1 MPPPR
6 SEEPDPRPAIDPIA
20 WLDGAVARFAAGA
33 RRVGEQRIAYA
44 VLALAF
50 ALLAGLIL
58 YWSKGQSFVND
69 EWNYLV
75 VFRGWNLEL
84 LLTPQNG
91 HLIVF
96 PLMLYKTL
104 FGTVGASS
112 HFPYQLT
119 TVVLHLIVASIFFA
133 LVRRRLPLAAA
144 VGLTLLVVFFG
155 AGWDTLMGAYEI
167 PNLSGMAA
175 GLGMLL
181 ALQRRTRGGDI
192 AACVLLVLC
201 LGSFSVGIA
210 FALGALIS
218 LLLGGRA
225 EWKRLWVVLVPGLAY
240 AAWFIWA
247 RKFGQGDITVESIS
261 SVFSGSADQVAA
273 ITAAITGLF
282 RVPGS
287 VGLPVVLELRSD
299 WGYPLAVVLVA
310 LVGLH
315 VRRAPRSIYF
325 WTLVATL
332 VLYLVLVA
340 FGLSPARTPFAS
352 RYVYMGGIISL
363 LLVAELG
370 REIKWSTVTGV
381 LAVVVLGLSLMANA
395 STLRAGARLFQAEG
409 ETNQATLAAL
419 EIARDKVDRG
429 LPAEDGEKTTHS
441 HPDMFFPIWA
451 YFDLANDEGSPAYD
465 LGQLEATG
473 EQAREAADQELV
485 RTLHVEVA
493 PTATPRIAR
502 GGANGP
508 TPLSESS
515 GHTHV
520 IGGCVALAPELGR
533 TGTFQLELPP
543 GGFSYR
549 TRPDAKV
556 TIKLGRFADL
566 LVNEL
571 PPVSGS
577 GEVVIPTDSASKP
590 WRAEIV
596 TDARVL
602 ACAR

>member
-1 MPPPR
+1 MASPR
-6 SEEPDPRPAIDPIA
+6 SEEPDPHPTLDPIA
-20 WLDGAVARFAAGA
+20 WLGRAVDRFGSWAHRIGEE
-33 RRVGEQRIAYA
+33 RVAYA
-44 VLALAF
+44 VLAAAYALA
-50 ALLAGLIL
+50 AILIL
-58 YWSKGQSFVND
+58 HWSEGQSFVND

-119 TVVLHLIVASIFFA
+119 TVVLHLIVATVFFA

-181 ALQRRTRGGDI
+181 ALQRRTRGGDV
-192 AACVLLVLC
+192 AACLLLALC

-225 EWKRLWVVLVPGLAY
+225 EWRRLWVVLVPGLTY
-240 AAWFIWA
+240 AVWFTWA
-247 RKFGQGDITVESIS
+247 RKFGQGDITIESIS
-261 SVFSGSADQVAA
+261 SVFSGSADQV
-273 ITAAITGLF
+273 AAITGLF

-299 WGYPLAVVLVA
+299 WGYPLAVVLIA
-310 LVGLH
+310 LIALH

-325 WTLVATL
+325 WTLVSTI

-370 REIKWSTVTGV
+370 REIKWSTVTGL
-381 LAVVVLGLSLMANA
+381 LAVIVLGLSLMANA

-409 ETNQATLAAL
+409 ETNRATLGAL
-419 EIARDKVDRG
+419 EIARAEVDRG
-429 LPAEDGEKTTHS
+429 LSAEDGEKTTHS

-451 YFDLANDEGSPAYD
+451 YFDLADDQGSPAYD
-465 LGQLEATG
+465 LAELEAAG

-485 RTLHVEVA
+485 RTLQVEVA
-493 PTATPRIAR
+493 PRTAPKVDR
-502 GGANGP
+502 GGTPP
-508 TPLSESS
+508 TPLSETN
-515 GHTHV
+515 GHARV
-520 IGGCVALAPELGR
+520 IGGCVALVPDPGR
-533 TGTFQLELPP
+533 TATFQLELPP

-571 PPVSGS
+571 PPVAGS
-577 GEVVIPTDSASKP
+577 GEVEIPTDSAQRP
-590 WRAEIV
+590 WRAEL
-596 TDARVL
+596 DAEAKVL

>member
-1 MPPPR
+1 V
-6 SEEPDPRPAIDPIA
+6 DPIA
-20 WLDGAVARFAAGA
+20 WLGMVAGRFGAWA
-33 RRVGEQRIAYA
+33 RRVGEARVAYA
-44 VLALAF
+44 VLAIAYVIAAF
-50 ALLAGLIL
+50 LIL
-58 YWSKGQSFVND
+58 HWSRGETFVND

-91 HLIVF
+91 HLILF
-96 PLMLYKTL
+96 PLMLYKVL
-104 FGTVGASS
+104 FGTVGAGS

-119 TVVLHLIVASIFFA
+119 TVVLHLIVATIFFA

-181 ALQRRTRGGDI
+181 ALQRRSRGGDI

-225 EWKRLWVVLVPGLAY
+225 EWRRLWVVLIPGLAY

-247 RKFGQGDITVESIS
+247 RKFGQGDITIESIS
-261 SVFSGSADQVAA
+261 SVFSGSADQMAA
-273 ITAAITGLF
+273 ITASITGLF

-299 WGYPLAVVLVA
+299 WGYPLTVALVA
-310 LVGLH
+310 LVVYY

-325 WTLVATL
+325 WTLVSTL
-332 VLYLVLVA
+332 LLYLVLVA

-370 REIKWSTVTGV
+370 REIRWSTVTGL

-409 ETNQATLAAL
+409 ETNRATLGAL
-419 EIARDKVDRG
+419 EIARDQVDRG
-429 LPAEDGEKTTHS
+429 LSAEDAEKTTHS

-465 LGQLEATG
+465 LAELEAAG
-473 EQAREAADQELV
+473 EQSREAADQELV
-485 RTLHVEVA
+485 RTLHIEVL
-493 PTATPRIAR
+493 PTARPKVDR
-502 GGANGP
+502 GGPGP
-508 TPLSESS
+508 TPVSEA
-515 GHTHV
+515 GGQARAV
-520 IGGCVALAPELGR
+520 GGCVALTPEPGR
-533 TGTFQLELPP
+533 SGVFQLELPP
-543 GGFSYR
+543 GGFSYL

-571 PPVSGS
+571 PPVTGS
-577 GEVVIPTDSASKP
+577 GEVVIPTDSAQKP
-590 WRAEIV
+590 WRAEV
-596 TDARVL
+596 SSEAKAL
-602 ACAR
+602 FCAR

>member
-1 MPPPR
+1 M
-6 SEEPDPRPAIDPIA
+6 DPIA
-20 WLDGAVARFAAGA
+20 WLGRAAARLGAWA
-33 RRVGEQRIAYA
+33 RRVGEARVAYVVLAIAY
-44 VLALAF
+44 VLAAF
-50 ALLAGLIL
+50 LIL
-58 YWSKGQSFVND
+58 HWSRGETFVND

-91 HLIVF
+91 HLILF
-96 PLMLYKTL
+96 PLMLYKVL

-119 TVVLHLIVASIFFA
+119 TVVLHLIVATVFFA

-192 AACVLLVLC
+192 AACLLLALC

-225 EWKRLWVVLVPGLAY
+225 EWRRLWVVLIPGLAY

-247 RKFGQGDITVESIS
+247 RKFGQGDITIESIT
-261 SVFSGSADQVAA
+261 SVFSGSADQMAA
-273 ITAAITGLF
+273 ITASITGLF

-299 WGYPLAVVLVA
+299 WGYPLAIALVA
-310 LVGLH
+310 LVALY

-325 WTLVATL
+325 WTLVSTL
-332 VLYLVLVA
+332 LLYLALVA

-370 REIKWSTVTGV
+370 REIRWTTVTGL

-409 ETNQATLAAL
+409 ETNRATLGAL
-419 EIARDKVDRG
+419 EIARDEVDRG
-429 LPAEDGEKTTHS
+429 LSAEDGEKTTHS

-451 YFDLANDEGSPAYD
+451 YFDLADDEGSPAYD
-465 LGQLEATG
+465 LAELEAAG
-473 EQAREAADQELV
+473 EQSREAADQELV
-485 RTLHVEVA
+485 RTLHVEVT
-493 PTATPRIAR
+493 PTARPKIDR
-502 GGANGP
+502 GGTAP
-508 TPLSESS
+508 TPLSEA
-515 GHTHV
+515 GGQTHT
-520 IGGCVALAPELGR
+520 ISGCVALVPEPGR
-533 TGTFQLELPP
+533 IGAFQLELPP

-549 TRPDAKV
+549 TRPGAKV
-556 TIKLGRFADL
+556 TIKLGRFADQ

-571 PPVSGS
+571 PPVAGS
-577 GEVVIPTDSASKP
+577 GEVAIPTDSAQRP
-590 WRAEIV
+590 WRAEV
-596 TDARVL
+596 TTEARAL
-602 ACAR
+602 LCAR

>member
-1 MPPPR
+1 MASP
-6 SEEPDPRPAIDPIA
+6 SSKEPYPRPAVNPIA
-20 WLDGAVARFAAGA
+20 WLEGIASKFGAWA

-44 VLALAF
+44 VLAIAF
-50 ALLAGLIL
+50 AFAAFLIL
-58 YWSKGQSFVND
+58 HWGRGQSFVND

-75 VFRGWNLEL
+75 VFRGWGFENLI
-84 LLTPQNG
+84 TPQNG

-104 FGTVGASS
+104 FGTVGADS
-112 HFPYQLT
+112 HVPYQAT
-119 TVVLHLIVASIFFA
+119 TVVLHLIVVTVFFA
-133 LVRRRLPLAAA
+133 LVRGRLPLAVA

-155 AGWDTLMGAYEI
+155 AGWDTLMGAYEL
-167 PNLSGMAA
+167 PNLSGMAS

-181 ALQRRTRGGDI
+181 ALRRRTRGGDI
-192 AACVLLVLC
+192 AACLLLVLC

-225 EWKRLWVVLVPGLAY
+225 EWRRLWVVLIPGLAY

-261 SVFSGSADQVAA
+261 SVFAGSADQVAA
-273 ITAAITGLF
+273 IAAAITGLF

-299 WGYPLAVVLVA
+299 WGYPLAIVLMA
-310 LVGLH
+310 LIALH

-325 WTLVATL
+325 WTLAATL

-363 LLVAELG
+363 LLVAELA
-370 REIKWSTVTGV
+370 RDIKWSTVTGL
-381 LAVVVLGLSLMANA
+381 LAVIVLGLSLMANA

-409 ETNQATLAAL
+409 ETNRATLAAL

-429 LPAEDGEKTTHS
+429 LLAEDVESTIHS
-441 HPDMFFPIWA
+441 HPDMFFPVWA
-451 YFDLANDEGSPAYD
+451 YFELANDQGSPAYD
-465 LGQLEATG
+465 LSELQAAG

-485 RTLHVEVA
+485 RGLHVEVA
-493 PTATPRIAR
+493 PTARPRVSR
-502 GGANGP
+502 GGTAP
-508 TPLSESS
+508 TPLSESN
-515 GHTHV
+515 GQARPL
-520 IGGCVALAPELGR
+520 GGCLALVPEPGR
-533 TGTFQLELPP
+533 TANFRLELPS

-556 TIKLGRFADL
+556 TIKVGRFADL

-571 PPVSGS
+571 PPVTGS
-577 GEVVIPTDSASKP
+577 GEVVIPTDSASNP
-590 WRAEIV
+590 WLAELS
-596 TDARVL
+596 TEAKTL
-602 ACAR
+602 ACAL

>member
-1 MPPPR
+1 MAPPR
-6 SEEPDPRPAIDPIA
+6 SEEPDPRPAVDPIS
-20 WLDGAVARFAAGA
+20 WLGKGAARFGTWS
-33 RRVGEQRIAYA
+33 RRMGEERVAYA
-44 VLALAF
+44 VLAIAYVLAG
-50 ALLAGLIL
+50 GLIL
-58 YWSKGQSFVND
+58 HWSRGQSFVND

-75 VFRGWNLEL
+75 VFRGWGFENLI
-84 LLTPQNG
+84 TPQNG

-119 TVVLHLIVASIFFA
+119 TVVLHLIVATIFFA

-144 VGLTLLVVFFG
+144 VGFTLPVVFFG

-181 ALQRRTRGGDI
+181 ALQRRSRGGDV
-192 AACVLLVLC
+192 AACLLLVLC

-210 FALGALIS
+210 FALGTLLS

-225 EWKRLWVVLVPGLAY
+225 EWRRLWVVLIPGVAY

-247 RKFGQGDITVESIS
+247 RKFGQGDITIESVT
-261 SVFSGSADQVAA
+261 SVFSGTADQMAA
-273 ITAAITGLF
+273 ITASITGLF

-287 VGLPVVLELRSD
+287 VGLPTVLELRSE
-299 WGYPLAVVLVA
+299 WGYPLAIVLVA
-310 LVGLH
+310 LIALY

-332 VLYLVLVA
+332 LLYLVLVA

-363 LLVAELG
+363 LLVAELA
-370 REIKWSTVTGV
+370 REIRWSTVTGL

-409 ETNQATLAAL
+409 ETNQATLGAL
-419 EIARDKVDRG
+419 EIARGKVDRG
-429 LPAEDGEKTTHS
+429 LLAEDAEETTHS

-451 YFDLANDEGSPAYD
+451 YFDLANDEGSPAYN
-465 LGQLEATG
+465 LSQLETTG

-485 RTLHVEVA
+485 RTLHVEVT
-493 PTATPRIAR
+493 PTAAPKINR
-502 GGANGP
+502 GGNGP
-508 TPLSESS
+508 TPLSETN

-520 IGGCVALAPELGR
+520 SSGCVSLVPERGR
-533 TGTFQLELPP
+533 TGTFQMELPP

-556 TIKLGRFADL
+556 TFKLGRFADL

-571 PPVSGS
+571 PPVAGS
-577 GEVVIPTDSASKP
+577 GEVVIPTDSAAKP
-590 WRAEIV
+590 WRAEV
-596 TDARVL
+596 TTEVRVL

>member
-1 MPPPR
+1 MASPR
-6 SEEPDPRPAIDPIA
+6 SEESNPRPAVNPIA
-20 WLDGAVARFAAGA
+20 WLEGVAARLGAWA
-33 RRVGEQRIAYA
+33 RRVGEQRVAYA
-44 VLALAF
+44 VLAVAYVIAAF
-50 ALLAGLIL
+50 LIL
-58 YWSKGQSFVND
+58 HWGQGQSFVND

-75 VFRGWNLEL
+75 VFRGWGFENLI
-84 LLTPQNG
+84 TPQNG

-96 PLMLYKTL
+96 PLLLYKTL
-104 FGTVGASS
+104 FATVGADS
-112 HFPYQLT
+112 HMPYQAT

-133 LVRRRLPLAAA
+133 LIRRRLPLAVA

-181 ALQRRTRGGDI
+181 ALQRRTRGGDV

-225 EWKRLWVVLVPGLAY
+225 EWRRLWVVLVPGLAY

-247 RKFGQGDITVESIS
+247 RKFGQGDITIESVS
-261 SVFSGSADQVAA
+261 SVFAGSADQMAA

-299 WGYPLAVVLVA
+299 WGYPLAIVLAGLVA
-310 LVGLH
+310 LH

-332 VLYLVLVA
+332 VLYLTLVA

-363 LLVAELG
+363 LLVAELA
-370 REIKWSTVTGV
+370 RDIRWTTVTGL
-381 LAVVVLGLSLMANA
+381 LAVVVFGLSLMANG

-409 ETNQATLAAL
+409 ETNRATLAAL
-419 EIARDKVDRG
+419 EIARGKIDTG
-429 LPAEDGEKTTHS
+429 LGAEDAEATTHS

-451 YFDLANDEGSPAYD
+451 YYDLADDQGSPAYD
-465 LGQLEATG
+465 LSQLEAAG
-473 EQAREAADQELV
+473 EQSREAADQVLV
-485 RTLHVEVA
+485 RGFHLEVE
-493 PTATPRIAR
+493 PTAAPKVDRHGTA
-502 GGANGP
+502 P
-508 TPLSESS
+508 TPLSES
-515 GHTHV
+515 
-520 IGGCVALAPELGR
+520 GGQARAVGPCLVLAPEPGR
-533 TGTFQLELPP
+533 TATFQLELPP

-549 TRPDAKV
+549 TRPDAEV
-556 TIKLGRFADL
+556 TVKLGRFADL

-571 PPVSGS
+571 PPVTGS
-577 GEVVIPTDSASKP
+577 GEVAIPTDSASNP
-590 WRAEIV
+590 WKAEL
-596 TDARVL
+596 TTEAKTL

>member
-1 MPPPR
+1 MAPSR
-6 SEEPDPRPAIDPIA
+6 SAEPDPRPAVDPID
-20 WLDGAVARFAAGA
+20 WLGRLAARFGAWA
-33 RRVGEQRIAYA
+33 RRVGEKRVAYF

-50 ALLAGLIL
+50 ALAAILIL
-58 YWSKGQSFVND
+58 VWSRGQTFVND

-91 HLIVF
+91 HLILF
-96 PLMLYKTL
+96 PLLLYKAL
-104 FGTVGASS
+104 FYTVGASS
-112 HFPYQLT
+112 HFPYQVV
-119 TVVLHLIVASIFFA
+119 TVVLHLTVSAIFFA

-144 VGLTLLVVFFG
+144 VGLTLLLVFFG

-181 ALQRRTRGGDI
+181 ALQRRTRGGDV
-192 AACVLLVLC
+192 AACVLLALC

-225 EWKRLWVVLVPGLAY
+225 EWRRLWVVLIPGLAY

-247 RKFGQGDITVESIS
+247 RKFGEGDITVESIS
-261 SVFSGSADQVAA
+261 SVFAGSADQVAA
-273 ITAAITGLF
+273 IVASITGLF
-282 RVPGS
+282 RVPGN
-287 VGLPVVLELRSD
+287 VGLPTVLELRSD
-299 WGYPLAVVLVA
+299 WGYPLAIVLVG
-310 LVGLH
+310 LVALH

-332 VLYLVLVA
+332 VLYLMLVA

-352 RYVYMGGIISL
+352 RYVYMGGIVTL
-363 LLVAELG
+363 LIVAELG
-370 REIKWSTVTGV
+370 REIRWSAVTGL

-395 STLRAGARLFQAEG
+395 STLRAGARLFQAEA

-451 YFDLANDEGSPAYD
+451 YFDLAHDEGSPAYD
-465 LGQLEATG
+465 LAELEATG

-485 RTLHVEVA
+485 RTLHVEVV
-493 PTATPRIAR
+493 PTATPKIDRTAT
-502 GGANGP
+502 AP
-508 TPLSESS
+508 TPLSESA
-515 GHTHV
+515 GHVRPT
-520 IGGCVALAPELGR
+520 GACVALVPERGR
-533 TGTFQLELPP
+533 AGSFQLELPP
-543 GGFSYR
+543 GGFSYL
-549 TRPDAKV
+549 TRPGARV
-556 TIKLGRFADL
+556 TVKLGRFGDQ

-571 PPVSGS
+571 PVVTGS
-577 GEVVIPTDSASKP
+577 GEVAIPTDSASKP
-590 WRAEIV
+590 WRAELV
-596 TDARVL
+596 TEAKTF

>member
-1 MPPPR
+1 MAPPR
-6 SEEPDPRPAIDPIA
+6 SEEPDPHPAIDPIA
-20 WLDGAVARFAAGA
+20 WLGGIATRFGAWA
-33 RRVGEQRIAYA
+33 RRVGEERIAYA
-44 VLALAF
+44 VLAVAFVLAAF
-50 ALLAGLIL
+50 LIL
-58 YWSKGQSFVND
+58 HWGRGQSFVND

-75 VFRGWNLEL
+75 VFRGWGFENLI
-84 LLTPQNG
+84 TPQNG

-96 PLMLYKTL
+96 PLILYKTL
-104 FGTVGASS
+104 FGTVGADS
-112 HFPYQLT
+112 HVPYQVA
-119 TVVLHLIVASIFFA
+119 TVVLHLIVATIFFA
-133 LVRRRLPLAAA
+133 LVRRRLPLAVA

-155 AGWDTLMGAYEI
+155 AGWDTLMGAYEL

-181 ALQRRTRGGDI
+181 ALRRRTRGGDI

-218 LLLGGRA
+218 LLLGGRS
-225 EWKRLWVVLVPGLAY
+225 EWRRLWVVLVPGLTY

-261 SVFSGSADQVAA
+261 SVFSGSADQIAA

-299 WGYPLAVVLVA
+299 WGYPLAIVLMALVA
-310 LVGLH
+310 LH
-315 VRRAPRSIYF
+315 VRRAPRSIFF

-332 VLYLVLVA
+332 VLYLALVA

-363 LLVAELG
+363 LLVAELA
-370 REIKWSTVTGV
+370 RDIKWSTVTGL

-409 ETNQATLAAL
+409 ETNRATLAAL

-429 LPAEDGEKTTHS
+429 LLAEDAESTVHS

-451 YFDLANDEGSPAYD
+451 YFELADDQGSPAYD
-465 LGQLEATG
+465 LTELETAG

-485 RTLHVEVA
+485 RTLEIETEPVA
-493 PTATPRIAR
+493 APKVDRAGSPPAALTESNGQAR
-502 GGANGP
+502 NRGAC
-508 TPLSESS
+508 L
-515 GHTHV
+515 V
-520 IGGCVALAPELGR
+520 LVPEPGR
-533 TGTFQLELPP
+533 TATFQLELPP
-543 GGFSYR
+543 GGFSFL
-549 TRPDAKV
+549 TRPGTAV

-571 PPVSGS
+571 PAVTGS
-577 GEVVIPTDSASKP
+577 GEVAIPTDSASNP
-590 WRAEIV
+590 WRAEF
-596 TDARVL
+596 TTEARTL

>member
-1 MPPPR
+1 MASPR
-6 SEEPDPRPAIDPIA
+6 SEEPDPRPAVDPIA
-20 WLDGAVARFAAGA
+20 WLGRVAERFGAWA
-33 RRVGEQRIAYA
+33 RRVGETRVAYA
-44 VLALAF
+44 VLAIAYVI
-50 ALLAGLIL
+50 AAAMIL
-58 YWSKGQSFVND
+58 CWSRGESFVND

-91 HLIVF
+91 HLILF
-96 PLMLYKTL
+96 PLMLYKAL

-112 HFPYQLT
+112 HFPYQVT
-119 TVVLHLIVASIFFA
+119 TVVLHLIVATIFFV

-192 AACVLLVLC
+192 AACILLVLC

-218 LLLGGRA
+218 LLLGGRT
-225 EWKRLWVVLVPGLAY
+225 EWRRLWVVLIPGLAY

-247 RKFGQGDITVESIS
+247 RKFGQGDITIESIS

-273 ITAAITGLF
+273 IAASITGLF

-287 VGLPVVLELRSD
+287 VGLPSVLELRSD

-310 LVGLH
+310 LVALH

-325 WTLVATL
+325 WTLVAIL
-332 VLYLVLVA
+332 LLYLALVA

-370 REIKWSTVTGV
+370 REIKWTTVTGL
-381 LAVVVLGLSLMANA
+381 LAVVILGLSLMANA

-409 ETNQATLAAL
+409 ETNRATLGAL

-429 LPAEDGEKTTHS
+429 LLAEDAVETTHS

-451 YFDLANDEGSPAYD
+451 YFSLAHDEGSPAFD
-465 LGQLEATG
+465 LAEIEATG

-485 RTLHVEVA
+485 RTLHIEV
-493 PTATPRIAR
+493 TPKTSPQIDRN
-502 GGANGP
+502 GTGP
-508 TPLSESS
+508 TPLSETN

-520 IGGCVALAPELGR
+520 VKGCVALVPEPGR
-533 TGTFQLELPP
+533 TGTFQMELPL

-556 TIKLGRFADL
+556 TFKLGRFADL

-571 PPVSGS
+571 PPVAGS
-577 GEVVIPTDSASKP
+577 GEVVIPTDSAPKP
-590 WRAEIV
+590 WRAEV
-596 TDARVL
+596 TAEAPVL

>member
-1 MPPPR
+1 MASPR
-6 SEEPDPRPAIDPIA
+6 SEEPDPRPVVDPIA
-20 WLDGAVARFAAGA
+20 WLEGAAARFGA
-33 RRVGEQRIAYA
+33 WSRRVGEERVAYG
-44 VLALAF
+44 VLACAF
-50 ALLAGLIL
+50 ALAAVLIL
-58 YWSKGQSFVND
+58 VWSRGESFVND

-75 VFRGWNLEL
+75 VFRGWGFENLI
-84 LLTPQNG
+84 TPQNG

-96 PLMLYKTL
+96 PFMLYKAM

-112 HFPYQLT
+112 HFPYQVA
-119 TVVLHLIVASIFFA
+119 TVILHLIVSTIFFA

-144 VGLTLLVVFFG
+144 VGLTLLVIFFG

-192 AACVLLVLC
+192 AACLLLTLC

-210 FALGALIS
+210 FGLGALIS

-225 EWKRLWVVLVPGLAY
+225 ERRRLWLVLVPGLVY
-240 AAWFIWA
+240 AVWFIWA
-247 RKFGQGDITVESIS
+247 RKFGQGDVTIESIS
-261 SVFSGSADQVAA
+261 SVFAGSADQVAA
-273 ITAAITGLF
+273 IVASITGLF
-282 RVPGS
+282 RVPGN

-310 LVGLH
+310 LVALH

-325 WTLVATL
+325 WTLVVTL

-352 RYVYMGGIISL
+352 RYVYMGGIVSL
-363 LLVAELG
+363 LLVAELS
-370 REIKWSTVTGV
+370 REIRWTTVTGF
-381 LAVVVLGLSLMANA
+381 LAVVILGLSLVANA

-409 ETNQATLAAL
+409 ETNRATLAAL
-419 EIARDKVDRG
+419 EIARHEVDRG
-429 LPAEDGEKTTHS
+429 LPAEDAEKTTHS

-451 YFDLANDEGSPAYD
+451 YFELAHDEGSPAYS
-465 LGQLEATG
+465 LSELEATG

-485 RTLHVEVA
+485 RTLHVEIVPTPTPEVDRHGVA
-493 PTATPRIAR
+493 PKQ
-502 GGANGP
+502 
-508 TPLSESS
+508 LSESN
-515 GHTHV
+515 GQART
-520 IGGCVALAPELGR
+520 GGPCVALMPEHGR
-533 TGTFQLELPP
+533 VATFQLELPP

-549 TRPDAKV
+549 TRPDARV
-556 TIKLGRFADL
+556 TVKLGRFADQ

-571 PPVSGS
+571 PTVAGS
-577 GEVVIPTDSASKP
+577 GEVAIPTDSTQRP
-590 WRAEIV
+590 WRAELISEAK
-596 TDARVL
+596 TL